1 MRVIELWYAILAF
14 TLIVYLM
21 LDGRNFG
28 VGAIQR
34 AVAKTPA
41 ERRQL
46 ALALGPL
53 WPWHEVWLVVLG
65 GSLFVAFPRVL
76 AVSFTG
82 YYLALYLVL
91 WSLILRGMALE
102 VGGHV
107 EQPLWQEFWD
117 FVFAASSVLL
127 AILFG
132 AALGNIARG
141 VPVGDSGQFQM
152 PFFTNFRTRGQVG
165 LLDWYTVSMAIFTL
179 LALSAHGATYLTLK
193 TEGPVCERSRRLA
206 KKLWILFC
214 PALAVVF
221 AETWFVRPH
230 LPYAIASRPLAIAA
244 VLIAIAGAAAIFH
257 GFRQDLSGFAFIGS
271 WMLLAGLLVASAAA
285 MFPTMLRSTLG
296 DRNSLTAY
304 NSAAGANGLKIA
316 AIWWPVA
323 VALSLG
329 YSLYILRL
337 FRGKVPADR

>member
-65 GSLFVAFPRVL
+65 GVMFVAFPRVL

-91 WSLILRGMALE
+91 WSLILRGIALE
-102 VGGHV
+102 VTGYDEH
-107 EQPLWQEFWD
+107 PLWQEFWD
-117 FVFAASSVLL
+117 FVFTASSVLL

-132 AALGNIARG
+132 VALGNIARG
-141 VPVGDSGQFQM
+141 VPVGPSGEFQM
-152 PFFTNFRTRGQVG
+152 PFFTNFRTSGQVG
-165 LLDWYTVSMAIFTL
+165 LLDWYTVSMALFTL
-179 LALSAHGATYLTLK
+179 LALSAHGATYLTVK
-193 TEGPVCERSRRLA
+193 TEGPVCDRSRRLA
-206 KKLWILFC
+206 HKLWILFC
-214 PALAVVF
+214 PALAAVF
-221 AETWFVRPH
+221 AETWIIHPN
-230 LPYAIASRPLAIAA
+230 LLSGIGSRPLAIAPI
-244 VLIAIAGAAAIFH
+244 VVAIAGAAMIARGLKYH
-257 GFRQDLSGFAFIGS
+257 RGGLAFTGS
-271 WMLLAGLLVASAAA
+271 WLLLAGLLIAGAAA

-296 DRNSLTAY
+296 DSNSLTAY
-304 NSAAGANGLKIA
+304 NSAAGPTSLKVA

-329 YSLYILRL
+329 YSLFILRQ
-337 FRGKVPADR
+337 FRGKVPAGR